1 MRLVFAGTP
10 AFAAASLEALIAAG
24 HEIVL
29 VLTQPDRPAG
39 RGMSMRA
46 SAVKQLASARGL
58 PIAQPSSLRG
68 DSVLAQVAGTEAVAM
83 VVAAYGLILPQS
95 VLSAFPL
102 GCINI
107 HASLLP
113 RWRGAAPIQR
123 AILAGDTRTGISI
136 MQMDAGLDTGP
147 ILLMEPIA
155 ISERETAQSLH
166 DRLAELGGRCIVRA
180 LAQLEAGT
188 ARAVEQPLAGASY
201 ATKLA
206 KEEAQIDW
214 GRSAVELDRQVRA
227 FDPFPVATTRL
238 EGAPLKIW
246 RAHPLPAR
254 GLLPGVVQ
262 EAAGDNLIVA
272 CGEGALALEEVQRAG
287 GNRLAVREFLRG
299 SGLSP
304 GQRLGAV

>member
-10 AFAAASLEALIAAG
+10 AFAAHALEAIIAAG
-24 HEIVL
+24 HEVVL

-39 RGMSMRA
+39 RGLSMRA
-46 SAVKQLASARGL
+46 SEVKQLALARGIS
-58 PIAQPSSLRG
+58 IAQPASLRG
-68 DSVLAQVAGTEAVAM
+68 DNEVAQLAETQAAVM

-95 VLSAFPL
+95 VLNAFPL

-155 ISERETAQSLH
+155 LSERETARSLH

-180 LAQLEAGT
+180 LAQLEAGS
-188 ARAVEQPLAGASY
+188 ACAVVQPQAGATY

-206 KEEAQIDW
+206 KEEAEIDW

-227 FDPFPVATTRL
+227 FNPFPVATTRF
-238 EGAPLKIW
+238 EGVPLKIW
-246 RAHPLPAR
+246 RAHPLTAC
-254 GLLPGVVQ
+254 GLPPGTVQ

-272 CGEGALALEEVQRAG
+272 CAEGALALEEVQRAG
-287 GNRLAVREFLRG
+287 GNRLPVREFLRG

-304 GQRLGAV
+304 GQRLGSV